1 MPVTIDAVF
10 EELDRCTE
18 RLPLPAILDWFRQTD
33 LSIDDVAE
41 YLVFRPDR
49 YVRNLLHAGPAYQAL
64 VLCWRNGQRSPI
76 HNHRGSHCGVKVLR
90 GVATETIFAKAPNGL
105 IVPVRSR
112 DLPQGHVCASADEDI
127 HQVSNLQAGGADL
140 VTLHIYSPPLLRM
153 DVFSLDTPAVR
164 EWDDPVNDPFAHGG
178 GI

>member
-1 MPVTIDAVF
+1 MTSVIESAF
-10 EELDRCTE
+10 EQLDQIEGQLSLRS
-18 RLPLPAILDWFRQTD
+18 ILDWFGEAPLTLQ
-33 LSIDDVAE
+33 DVAS
-41 YLVFRPDR
+41 YLIFRPER
-49 YVRNLLHAGPAYQAL
+49 YVRNRLHDGPAYQAL

>member
-1 MPVTIDAVF
+1 MVSTIESAF
-10 EELDRCTE
+10 AALDRFDGQ
-18 RLPLPAILDWFRQTD
+18 LPLRAILDWFEEEPLTV
-33 LSIDDVAE
+33 DDVAS
-41 YLVFRPDR
+41 YLAFRPER
-49 YVRNLLHAGPAYQAL
+49 YVRNRLHDGPAYQAL

-90 GVATETIFAKAPNGL
+90 GVATETLFARAPNGL
-105 IVPVRSR
+105 ILPVESR
-112 DLPQGHVCASADEDI
+112 DLPPGHTCANADEDI

-153 DVFSLDTPAVR
+153 EMFSLDTPAVR